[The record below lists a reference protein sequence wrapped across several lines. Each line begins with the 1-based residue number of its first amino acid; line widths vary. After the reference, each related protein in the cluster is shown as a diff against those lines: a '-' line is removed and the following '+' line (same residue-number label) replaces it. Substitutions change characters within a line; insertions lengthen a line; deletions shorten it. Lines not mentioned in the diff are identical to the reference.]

1 MDDQTPKTNKP
12 RLQMTALEL
21 DFVKA
26 EESQPARPGGLCPH
40 CQQGILDYDGML
52 VLRCP
57 ICGFAEG
64 GCFT

>member
-1 MDDQTPKTNKP
+1 MEDQTPKMNET
-12 RLQMTALEL
+12 RLQSTTLEL
-21 DFVKA
+21 DFVKPD
-26 EESQPARPGGLCPH
+26 ENQPARPGGLCPR

-57 ICGFAEG
+57 VCGFAEG